1 MANIWFVVSVYKQ
14 VYLTVFFCFLLFCS
28 SKLSRNMP
36 DLTIQGPSGKIITLE
51 SVDEVLAYLLKAL
64 VPNSVRSSTSSTE
77 RKKTEKET

>member
-14 VYLTVFFCFLLFCS
+14 VYLTVFFCSLLFCS